1 MIIDI
6 GSGPHPEP
14 TADIVIDK
22 YLDGDGTSR
31 GNSDLKILPHQKFI
45 QADICKLPFEDKEV
59 DYVYTKHILEHVD
72 YPCKA
77 CKEIM
82 RVGKAGYIET
92 PTSLWET
99 LFGRSYHL
107 WLMNL
112 EDGELIFRRKKLE
125 TYKENTFDGDWLY
138 SNVPE
143 FKSMF
148 HKNIDLFSVRLH
160 WKDEFKFEV
169 RY

>member
-14 TADIVIDK
+14 SADIIIDK
-22 YLDGDGTSR
+22 YLDGDKTSR
-31 GNSDLKILPHQKFI
+31 GNPLLKILPHQKFI

-59 DYVYTKHILEHVD
+59 DYVYTKHILEHID
-72 YPCKA
+72 NIEGA
-77 CKEIM
+77 CNEIM

-92 PTSLWET
+92 PTSLWEI

-107 WLMNL
+107 WLVDL
-112 EDGELIFRRKKLE
+112 EGSTIVFRKKTFE
-125 TYKENTFDGDWLY
+125 SYKENTFNGDWLY

-143 FKSMF
+143 FKKMF
-148 HKNIDLFSVRLH
+148 CQNVDLFSVRLH
-160 WKDEFKFEV
+160 WKDSFNYEV
-169 RY
+169 RG